1 MKKIGKKYISPAKLL
16 ASGFMAIILTGGILL
31 CLPISSSTHTY
42 THILDCI
49 FTATSAV
56 CVTGLVVVDTGTHW
70 STFGQVVII
79 CLIQIGGIGFMSL
92 ATFIFLIARKRIS
105 MQSRIV
111 LKDSYN
117 LSQTGGIVRIAKHV
131 LIFTFTTELIGALLS
146 MITFVPRFGLV
157 KGIGVSVFHSIASFC
172 NAGFD
177 VLGNYNSLTE
187 YAANPFILI
196 VTSMLIIIGGLGFFV
211 IEDIASMRKGP
222 RTLSF
227 HTKLVLSTTL
237 ALIFFG
243 ALIIF
248 IFEYN
253 NPQTLGPLSLRDK
266 IVESFFNSVTPRTAG
281 FNSLNMLSLTS
292 ISALTIII
300 LMFVGGSP
308 GSTAGGIK
316 TTTISVLLITL
327 YCWIRGKDNI
337 EVFHR
342 RIGFNSLK
350 KSITITTITVL
361 LILFDIFILSYTENG
376 TLRQIAFEVF
386 SAFGT
391 VGLTMN
397 FTPELSAIGKIII
410 ITAMYIGRLG
420 PLTIAL
426 ALSKESTNAD
436 GKYQYPEGDILLG

>member
-16 ASGFMAIILTGGILL
+16 ASGFIAIILTGGILL

-342 RIGFNSLK
+342 RIGFNNLK